1 MKELSLK
8 KEMKISQLKE
18 HPRNK
23 ELFSDIKDT
32 NPAFWLEFKDSI
44 KRFGIIEPLLVNK
57 KTKEIRSGNQRF
69 LAAIELGLETVPVVL
84 VDDDADDD
92 EIGEM
97 IASNVFRR
105 QIDPFKLFE
114 YIAEL
119 RKGHQG
125 VTRVGGKFS
134 TVVDDSCGGSA
145 MTPSEAVKK
154 THKDK
159 SFVSASDIWNT
170 LTNEQKEELKH
181 KFDSEFNRSE
191 GKLIAEL
198 RRIEA
203 EKLEAMEK
211 YKELV
216 DTKKSIE
223 EREQAKDEMIQQL
236 QDQIDVLKS
245 RDVEE
250 ELAARD
256 AQIRTLENAKAK
268 LKKKLQEPDLNKVLA
283 DCIDLQR
290 KVSVKLSDILK
301 HKNDLEQDKLTEL
314 GELLMVTM
322 ATVRNDGRVVL
333 QIGEDNE

>member
-44 KRFGIIEPLLVNK
+44 KRFGVIEPLLVNK

-119 RKGHQG
+119 RKGHHGNIKKG
-125 VTRVGGKFS
+125 VVGA
-134 TVVDDSCGGSA
+134 DDSGASVE
-145 MTPSEAVKK
+145 EAAKT
-154 THKDK
+154 THKDRT
-159 SFVSASDIWNT
+159 FVSASDIWNT